1 MASARRVSRTRRHEQ
16 EVRAS
21 HVREQMARTSA
32 ITRSAAASPRCTAD
46 SRTANPP
53 TRADRARGTCRH
65 CRAGRS
71 PSARRFQA
79 TGQQLRLPTDRRA
92 TLPRGDGGQPQ
103 AGAPA
108 DARCQPVNLACLR
121 KRPFAPPARKDPT
134 SLRVVCKCRRI
145 HASDRQF
152 DPAISTSFQRPL
164 RTSSPQVA
172 SIAVRNCCKHK
183 LCSETVVRNNLF

>member
-1 MASARRVSRTRRHEQ
+1 MVERPC
-16 EVRAS
+16 
-21 HVREQMARTSA
+21 ARTAVS
-32 ITRSAAASPRCTAD
+32 
-46 SRTANPP
+46 
-53 TRADRARGTCRH
+53 RARGKPRVATH
-65 CRAGRS
+65 LAAGAGES
-71 PSARRFQA
+71 P
-79 TGQQLRLPTDRRA
+79 LRLPTDRRA

-183 LCSETVVRNNLF
+183 PCSETVVRNNLF